1 MQKRTAI
8 VYDTLFTYA
17 GAERILE
24 QILNAF
30 PDSDLIAIADL
41 LPEGQRSW
49 LAGRSIR
56 TTYVQKMPFVKRAFR
71 SYAWAM
77 PAAIESVDTKDYDLV
92 VSCTYAFSNGI
103 LTLPGQNHIN
113 YLTARPLKYLYD
125 ERSDYIKSPLLP
137 IKAQIAKN
145 MRIWAESAAKR
156 PNKTLTVSNY
166 VGDWMKFRHGVDSKT
181 IYPPVDLDHFG
192 SFSREPR
199 VDEYYVTTSR
209 LQKYKRVDV
218 LVEAFNKM
226 RKKLVI
232 IGSGPEESKLKAMAG
247 DTITFAGYKTKTDI
261 AETVS
266 NARAFVF
273 ASNED
278 FGMAMVEAHACG
290 TPIVAFGHAGAL
302 EINRD
307 SSGNELGEFFM
318 QQTPDAVIDAIE
330 RFECSECVSATV
342 LRENARRFST
352 EKFIENIRSAA
363 ESA

>member
-30 PDSDLIAIADL
+30 PNSDLIAIADV
-41 LPEGQRSW
+41 LPEGQRNW
-49 LAGRSIR
+49 LAGRSVK
-56 TTYVQKMPFVKRAFR
+56 TTYIQKMPFLRSAFR

-77 PAAIESVDTKDYDLV
+77 PAAIESVDTRGYDLI

-103 LTLPGQNHIN
+103 LTLPWQKHLN
-113 YLTARPLKYLYD
+113 YLTARPLKYLFD
-125 ERSDYIKSPLLP
+125 ERSDYIRPPLLP
-137 IKAQIAKN
+137 VKAQIAKN

-156 PNKTLTVSNY
+156 PNQTLTVSNY
-166 VGDWMKFRHGVDSKT
+166 VGDWMKFRHGVDSQT
-181 IYPPVDLDHFG
+181 VYPPVDLEHFG
-192 SFSREPR
+192 SFLKERST
-199 VDEYYVTTSR
+199 DDYYVTTSR

-218 LVEAFNKM
+218 LIEAFNRM
-226 RKKLVI
+226 RKTLVI
-232 IGSGPEESKLKAMAG
+232 IGSGPEERKLKAMAG
-247 DTITFAGYKTKTDI
+247 DTITFAGYKAKTDI
-261 AETVS
+261 AEIVS
-266 NARAFVF
+266 KARAFVF

-307 SSGNELGEFFM
+307 VGGNDLGEFFL
-318 QQTPDAVIDAIE
+318 QQTPEAVIEAIE
-330 RFECSECVSATV
+330 RFERSGSVSAEV
-342 LRENARRFST
+342 LRENAKRFST
-352 EKFIENIRSAA
+352 ENFIENIRLAA
-363 ESA
+363 GNI